1 MLVILLRF
9 SSIAANLLIPEIY
22 IHMKAYKLI
31 ESTADEIIANGCTI
45 ERHIITAKLR
55 SIIASYQSELYNI
68 VKPIEIDTHGGN
80 DIPRV
85 TDEQL

>member
-1 MLVILLRF
+1 
-9 SSIAANLLIPEIY
+9 
-22 IHMKAYKLI
+22 MKAYKLI
-31 ESTADEIIANGCTI
+31 ESMADEIIANGCTI

-80 DIPRV
+80 DIIQL
-85 TDEQL
+85 TDPHL

>member
-1 MLVILLRF
+1 
-9 SSIAANLLIPEIY
+9 
-22 IHMKAYKLI
+22 MKAYKLI

-68 VKPIEIDTHGGN
+68 VKPIEI
-80 DIPRV
+80 V
-85 TDEQL
+85 TNLDQRKRTSRCVDQFGIGKITKPNPSPKGCGAIHN

>member
-1 MLVILLRF
+1 
-9 SSIAANLLIPEIY
+9 
-22 IHMKAYKLI
+22 MKAYKLM
-31 ESTADEIIANGCTI
+31 ESTADELIANGCTI